1 MMKYMPNLYIPIC
14 GFFIALTLMISFFS
28 KKRIDN
34 VETKLYA
41 RMLTVSFIDSIVMI
55 AIIFVAYQYSNMT
68 LLLKILNKVD
78 YLQFL
83 LWGWSFFLYMFHVT
97 FCDNEKVYSKFNFVK
112 KASGIFTAL
121 SGLVLV
127 VLPVQLHNVNEAMY
141 SYGLSTNCLTIVSG
155 FYLLLIAL
163 CLITNIKKISN
174 KKYLPFY
181 IFIFLII
188 LVFILQKINP
198 SLVIITAVLAFIDLI
213 MYFTIENPDMKLVQ
227 ALEVAKEQADRA
239 NAAKT
244 DFLSSMS
251 HEIRTPLNAIV
262 GFSNCVNESKT
273 IDEAK
278 ENAKDII
285 NASGTLLE
293 IVNGI
298 LDISKIEA
306 GKLEITNS
314 VYNAR
319 SVYEE
324 LAKLITPKMSEKGL
338 DFSFFIAPDLPETLY
353 GDHTNIRKVV
363 TNLLSN
369 AAKYTEHGFVRYEVN
384 CINKGDVCKLVIS
397 VEDSGRGIKQENVD
411 KLFTKFQRLDEDKNT
426 TIEGT
431 GLGLAITKQLV
442 ELMGGKIV
450 VHTVYGEGSK
460 FTVVLN
466 QQIKH
471 EEVKVIE
478 SAPKETID
486 ISGKKILLVDDNA
499 LNLKVAKKLLE
510 RLNGNDITTVESGF
524 ECLDRIK
531 AGEKYDVIMMDDM
544 MPKMSGQETF
554 KELKKL
560 PGFNIPV
567 VALTANAIEG
577 MRESYLSQGFNDYL
591 SKPIEK
597 NNLIKVL
604 DRVLFSSDK
613 GISETERK
621 HLEEA
626 EAEKKAAEEKEKA
639 KSLNP
644 SDEKEEEKEVSE
656 KNQVIKVEEDVES
669 VEEEIS
675 KTKNYGASLFGRTEE
690 KPKAPQKSDF
700 KSFYASGHKEE
711 KKEEPVEER
720 KVIERVVDTTKK
732 EEPKKQNMKGNFL
745 VFTPSIKK
753 DKPKAEV
760 DEKETE
766 IFSKS
771 FRDEY
776 KKETSPTTEPKTEA
790 ETTPKTEPATEPKTE
805 VETTPKTEP
814 VTEPKTEV
822 ETTPKTE
829 PATEPKTEAETAPK
843 TEPATE
849 PKTEAETTPETE
861 PATEPKTE
869 AETTPKTEPVTEPKT
884 EAEPTP
890 ETEPTKEETPV
901 KEEEKEAKEDSTTEV
916 EENKVEEEKRDM
928 NEENVVYDENYL
940 KSHGVD
946 VDHGLELLGDMEM
959 YNMTFQDFL
968 AEVEDKF
975 NRIKTYREAKDM
987 PNYAI
992 EVHSLKSDCK
1002 YLGFMTLADIA
1013 YQHELKSKE
1022 ADQAWVD
1029 ENFAALETEYN
1040 KTLQIAKAYGAHLA

>member
-1 MMKYMPNLYIPIC
+1 MSGLLLPC
-14 GFFIALTLMISFFS
+14 CSVFFS
-28 KKRIDN
+28 ILLCFAFFLKKRYPLIEN
-34 VETKLYA
+34 KVYSG
-41 RMLTVSFIDSIVMI
+41 MLVLSVIDSLFVTILQYIACVGDVDRYSRIIV
-55 AIIFVAYQYSNMT
+55 
-68 LLLKILNKVD
+68 ILNKLD
-78 YLQFL
+78 FITLILFISGIL
-83 LWGWSFFLYMFHVT
+83 LYMLFIVSE
-97 FCDNEKVYSKFNFVK
+97 NKSEQSKNKLFKYFIILNT
-112 KASGIFTAL
+112 IL
-121 SGLVLV
+121 SV
-127 VLPVQLHNVNEAMY
+127 VICFLNVNVITNNSNFSVAGSSINFTY
-141 SYGLSTNCLTIVSG
+141 IVCGL
-155 FYLLLIAL
+155 YLFLALAIAL
-163 CLITNIKKISN
+163 INIKKFD
-174 KKYLPFY
+174 KR
-181 IFIFLII
+181 FIPI
-188 LVFILQKINP
+188 LSIVLLAVILMILFSINP
-198 SLVIITAVLAFIDLI
+198 YIIIFSISLTFFDYI

-262 GFSNCVNESKT
+262 GFSNCVNEAKT

-285 NASGTLLE
+285 NASSTLLE

-478 SAPKETID
+478 SAPKDTID

-560 PGFNIPV
+560 PDFNIPV

-639 KSLNP
+639 KGLIP

-675 KTKNYGASLFGRTEE
+675 KTKNYGVSLFGRTEE
-690 KPKAPQKSDF
+690 KPKEPQKSDF

-711 KKEEPVEER
+711 KKEEPVEEK

-753 DKPKAEV
+753 DKPKEEV

-776 KKETSPTTEPKTEA
+776 KKETSPTTEPVTEPKTEV
-790 ETTPKTEPATEPKTE
+790 ETTPETEPATEPKTE
-805 VETTPKTEP
+805 TETTPKTEP

-822 ETTPKTE
+822 ETTPETE
-829 PATEPKTEAETAPK
+829 PATEPKTEAETTPK

-861 PATEPKTE
+861 PATEPI
-869 AETTPKTEPVTEPKT
+869 
-884 EAEPTP
+884 
-890 ETEPTKEETPV
+890 KEESPV
-901 KEEEKEAKEDSTTEV
+901 KEEKEAKEDSTTEV
-916 EENKVEEEKRDM
+916 EKNKVEEEKRDM

-975 NRIKTYREAKDM
+975 NRIKAYREAKDM

>member
-1 MMKYMPNLYIPIC
+1 MEIR
-14 GFFIALTLMISFFS
+14 IAILI
-28 KKRIDN
+28 
-34 VETKLYA
+34 
-41 RMLTVSFIDSIVMI
+41 VSFI
-55 AIIFVAYQYSNMT
+55 YT
-68 LLLKILNKVD
+68 LLAICVYFSKQRINNAENKI
-78 YLQFL
+78 Y
-83 LWGWSFFLYMFHVT
+83 
-97 FCDNEKVYSKFNFVK
+97 EK
-112 KASGIFTAL
+112 
-121 SGLVLV
+121 
-127 VLPVQLHNVNEAMY
+127 
-141 SYGLSTNCLTIVSG
+141 
-155 FYLLLIAL
+155 LLILAPIGL
-163 CLITNIKKISN
+163 FLELGCNLTAIFKTPELITNIIGKTYMVYIISWITIFSLYVYLVTKQNTKDLMTFKKTHIRKIYILLGGMISLSALILPIKFILEN
-174 KKYLPFY
+174 DSAYMSGIGIYAPIFFISILLIADFILFVTNLKKMKLREKIPM
-181 IFIFLII
+181 II
-188 LVFILQKINP
+188 LIGIIIA
-198 SLVIITAVLAFIDLI
+198 LVILNNFAPEIQIVSSSFAFLSVLML
-213 MYFTIENPDMKLVQ
+213 FTIENPDMKLVQ

-262 GFSNCVNESKT
+262 GFSNCVNEAKT

-285 NASGTLLE
+285 NASSTLLE

-306 GKLEITNS
+306 GRLEITNS

-363 TNLLSN
+363 TNILSN

-431 GLGLAITKQLV
+431 GLGLAITKQLI

-560 PGFNIPV
+560 DGFNIPV

-626 EAEKKAAEEKEKA
+626 EAEKKAAEEKEKS
-639 KSLNP
+639 KSLIP
-644 SDEKEEEKEVSE
+644 SDEKEVEKEVFE

-675 KTKNYGASLFGRTEE
+675 KTKNYGVSLFGRTEE

-753 DKPKAEV
+753 DKPKEEV

-776 KKETSPTTEPKTEA
+776 KKETPPTTEPKTES
-790 ETTPKTEPATEPKTE
+790 
-805 VETTPKTEP
+805 
-814 VTEPKTEV
+814 
-822 ETTPKTE
+822 
-829 PATEPKTEAETAPK
+829 
-843 TEPATE
+843 
-849 PKTEAETTPETE
+849 
-861 PATEPKTE
+861 
-869 AETTPKTEPVTEPKT
+869 ETTPKTEPVTEPKT
-884 EAEPTP
+884 EAETTP
-890 ETEPTKEETPV
+890 ETEPVTEPKTEVETAPETEPATEPIKEETPV
-901 KEEEKEAKEDSTTEV
+901 KEEKEVKEDSTTEV
-916 EENKVEEEKRDM
+916 EENKVEVEKRDM

>member
-1 MMKYMPNLYIPIC
+1 MESVY
-14 GFFIALTLMISFFS
+14 FSIAS
-28 KKRIDN
+28 
-34 VETKLYA
+34 
-41 RMLTVSFIDSIVMI
+41 
-55 AIIFVAYQYSNMT
+55 
-68 LLLKILNKVD
+68 LL
-78 YLQFL
+78 FL
-83 LWGWSFFLYMFHVT
+83 LIFAFVYFLKQRISLPE
-97 FCDNEKVYSKFNFVK
+97 NKVYSMLLIFTIIGCIMDVGGFICFKTFPITSQINKIIVRINMFYYYVWIFLMMIYVVLISFKSKFSNKNLNKLKLSCIAFLVLTLLMIFTLPIQLK
-112 KASGIFTAL
+112 YNSNEIYPYGACVNLAYLLSGIELIAMIIC
-121 SGLVLV
+121 VLV
-127 VLPVQLHNVNEAMY
+127 NVK
-141 SYGLSTNCLTIVSG
+141 
-155 FYLLLIAL
+155 
-163 CLITNIKKISN
+163 NIKK
-174 KKYLPFY
+174 KEY
-181 IFIFLII
+181 IPLFIFLIFGTI
-188 LVFILQKINP
+188 VMIIQQNNP
-198 SLVIITAVLAFIDLI
+198 SIHLLIICESFVTAL

-262 GFSNCVNESKT
+262 GFSNCVNEAKT

-776 KKETSPTTEPKTEA
+776 KKETPPTTEPVTEPKTEA
-790 ETTPKTEPATEPKTE
+790 ETAPKTEPVTEPKAE
-805 VETTPKTEP
+805 AETTPKTEP

-829 PATEPKTEAETAPK
+829 PATEPKTEV
-843 TEPATE
+843 
-849 PKTEAETTPETE
+849 ETTPKTE

-884 EAEPTP
+884 EAETTP
-890 ETEPTKEETPV
+890 ETEPAPEPTKEETPV
-901 KEEEKEAKEDSTTEV
+901 KEEKEAKEDSTTKV
-916 EENKVEEEKRDM
+916 EENKVEEEKVDM

>member
-1 MMKYMPNLYIPIC
+1 MTYEFELPLICLLFVSILGLVFFYKKRVMLVENSMYKVIVISSWIEILINTIIHFICSFNSYDVLLKKYYVLFDYLNKILATLFVIIFVSLFCYILIITYSKVRENSKKLIKVSIIIEFI
-14 GFFIALTLMISFFS
+14 FFICTFFTHVNLIDMGSVINVNGSTIVMGYICVFILLVLSLLVTLLNLKKIDKRHIVIFGIIVVLGIVFALTLLFPGMI
-28 KKRIDN
+28 IYD
-34 VETKLYA
+34 LA
-41 RMLTVSFIDSIVMI
+41 P
-55 AIIFVAYQYSNMT
+55 A
-68 LLLKILNKVD
+68 LLC
-78 YLQFL
+78 Y
-83 LWGWSFFLYMFHVT
+83 
-97 FCDNEKVYSKFNFVK
+97 
-112 KASGIFTAL
+112 
-121 SGLVLV
+121 
-127 VLPVQLHNVNEAMY
+127 
-141 SYGLSTNCLTIVSG
+141 
-155 FYLLLIAL
+155 
-163 CLITNIKKISN
+163 
-174 KKYLPFY
+174 
-181 IFIFLII
+181 
-188 LVFILQKINP
+188 
-198 SLVIITAVLAFIDLI
+198 I

-711 KKEEPVEER
+711 KKEEPVEEK

-753 DKPKAEV
+753 DKPKEEV

-776 KKETSPTTEPKTEA
+776 KKETSPTTEPATEPKTEA
-790 ETTPKTEPATEPKTE
+790 ETTPKIEPATEPKTE
-805 VETTPKTEP
+805 VETTPKTEPVTEPKTEAETTPKTEP

-829 PATEPKTEAETAPK
+829 PATEPKTEAA
-843 TEPATE
+843 
-849 PKTEAETTPETE
+849 TTPETE

-869 AETTPKTEPVTEPKT
+869 VET
-884 EAEPTP
+884 TP
-890 ETEPTKEETPV
+890 ETELATEPVKEETPV
-901 KEEEKEAKEDSTTEV
+901 KEKKEAKEDSTTEV

>member
-1 MMKYMPNLYIPIC
+1 MDGQIYLNISA
-14 GFFIALTLMISFFS
+14 FFYTTLIAFCFFC
-28 KKRIDN
+28 KKKVKSI
-34 VETKLYA
+34 ETKLYGY
-41 RMLTVSFIDSIVMI
+41 LIIVSLFELLFGFLSSIFLYSDFPDFAVKI
-55 AIIFVAYQYSNMT
+55 IIKVFFCIILSWIFVFTKYFTHIDKRANAKQEKT
-68 LLLKILNKVD
+68 IL
-78 YLQFL
+78 
-83 LWGWSFFLYMFHVT
+83 SR
-97 FCDNEKVYSKFNFVK
+97 
-112 KASGIFTAL
+112 
-121 SGLVLV
+121 
-127 VLPVQLHNVNEAMY
+127 
-141 SYGLSTNCLTIVSG
+141 
-155 FYLLLIAL
+155 
-163 CLITNIKKISN
+163 ITNYLFFIS
-174 KKYLPFY
+174 
-181 IFIFLII
+181 II
-188 LVFILQKINP
+188 LVLLTEVSIEFKGGTICAGGSSLTTLFITASCFILVCVICGIRNIKSHDKRFIPLWIYLILGSIVSAIQFFNP
-198 SLVIITAVLAFIDLI
+198 QLFLVVPFEIFLTSV
-213 MYFTIENPDMKLVQ
+213 MYHTIENPDMKLVQ

-262 GFSNCVNESKT
+262 GFSNCVNEAKT

-285 NASGTLLE
+285 NASSTLLE

-314 VYNAR
+314 VYNSR

-431 GLGLAITKQLV
+431 GLGLAITKQLI

-560 PGFNIPV
+560 PDFNIPV

-639 KSLNP
+639 KSLIP

-675 KTKNYGASLFGRTEE
+675 KTKNYGVSLFGRTEE

-753 DKPKAEV
+753 DKPKEEV

-776 KKETSPTTEPKTEA
+776 KKETPPT
-790 ETTPKTEPATEPKTE
+790 
-805 VETTPKTEP
+805 
-814 VTEPKTEV
+814 
-822 ETTPKTE
+822 
-829 PATEPKTEAETAPK
+829 
-843 TEPATE
+843 
-849 PKTEAETTPETE
+849 
-861 PATEPKTE
+861 TEPKTE

-884 EAEPTP
+884 EAETTP
-890 ETEPTKEETPV
+890 ETEPATEPKTEADTTPKTEPVTEPKTEVETTLETEPATEPKTEAETTPETEPVTEPKTEAETAPKTEPATEPKTEVETAPETEPVTEPIKEETPV
-901 KEEEKEAKEDSTTEV
+901 KEEKEAKEDSTTEV
-916 EENKVEEEKRDM
+916 EENKVEEEKVDM

-1002 YLGFMTLADIA
+1002 YLGFMALADIA

>member
-1 MMKYMPNLYIPIC
+1 MGNN
-14 GFFIALTLMISFFS
+14 FFTISVFLFNILLTCVFFS
-28 KKRIDN
+28 KKRIKNFETETYQYMVIFSLLSSIFALLCYFTIKYSSNFAIINDIVSKTLLVCYTTWIMLFTAYMVGTSDKIKIKYDN
-34 VETKLYA
+34 VFKSNIFRIIVALFSIIVYA
-41 RMLTVSFIDSIVMI
+41 LPLNYHNQNN
-55 AIIFVAYQYSNMT
+55 II
-68 LLLKILNKVD
+68 
-78 YLQFL
+78 
-83 LWGWSFFLYMFHVT
+83 
-97 FCDNEKVYSKFNFVK
+97 
-112 KASGIFTAL
+112 
-121 SGLVLV
+121 
-127 VLPVQLHNVNEAMY
+127 Y
-141 SYGLSTNCLTIVSG
+141 SYGPSANFVFLVAGIMILIWIGIV
-155 FYLLLIAL
+155 
-163 CLITNIKKISN
+163 ITNSKKLLN
-174 KKYLPFY
+174 KKYFPLYALILLGGIVIY
-181 IFIFLII
+181 IQHIKPELLLLTYLIGFITFL
-188 LVFILQKINP
+188 
-198 SLVIITAVLAFIDLI
+198 
-213 MYFTIENPDMKLVQ
+213 MYFTIENPDLKLIQ

-560 PGFNIPV
+560 PDFNIPV

-711 KKEEPVEER
+711 KKEEPVEEK

-753 DKPKAEV
+753 DKPKEEV

-776 KKETSPTTEPKTEA
+776 KKETAPTTEPATEPKTEA
-790 ETTPKTEPATEPKTE
+790 ETTPKIEPVTEPKAE
-805 VETTPKTEP
+805 AETTPKTEP

-829 PATEPKTEAETAPK
+829 PVTEPKTETETTPKTEPVTEPKTEVETAPK

-849 PKTEAETTPETE
+849 PKTEVETTPETE
-861 PATEPKTE
+861 PATEP
-869 AETTPKTEPVTEPKT
+869 V
-884 EAEPTP
+884 
-890 ETEPTKEETPV
+890 KEEAPV
-901 KEEEKEAKEDSTTEV
+901 KEEKEAKEDSTTEV
-916 EENKVEEEKRDM
+916 EENKVEEEKVDM

>member
-1 MMKYMPNLYIPIC
+1 MNGQIYLNISACFYTALIAFCFFCKEKFKNEETKIYGSLIIVSLIELIIGFLCSLIAYANVSQTIISVLTKI
-14 GFFIALTLMISFFS
+14 FFISMQSWIFVFTKYVINVDKNINKNKKPSHLNLFIDILFIISCILILVTNLKVTLVNKLVYTTGISMSVLGVTVTIMIMICFILGIKNIS
-28 KKRIDN
+28 KKDKR
-34 VETKLYA
+34 
-41 RMLTVSFIDSIVMI
+41 FIP
-55 AIIFVAYQYSNMT
+55 
-68 LLLKILNKVD
+68 
-78 YLQFL
+78 
-83 LWGWSFFLYMFHVT
+83 LW
-97 FCDNEKVYSKFNFVK
+97 
-112 KASGIFTAL
+112 
-121 SGLVLV
+121 
-127 VLPVQLHNVNEAMY
+127 
-141 SYGLSTNCLTIVSG
+141 
-155 FYLLLIAL
+155 LLLIAGSVVFVIQWINPEMF
-163 CLITNIKKISN
+163 LIV
-174 KKYLPFY
+174 PFE
-181 IFIFLII
+181 IFLTS
-188 LVFILQKINP
+188 V
-198 SLVIITAVLAFIDLI
+198 
-213 MYFTIENPDMKLVQ
+213 MYHTIENPDMKLVQ

-262 GFSNCVNESKT
+262 GFSNCVNEAKT

-285 NASGTLLE
+285 NASGILLE

-478 SAPKETID
+478 SAPKDTID

-560 PGFNIPV
+560 PDFNIPV

-639 KSLNP
+639 KGLIP

-675 KTKNYGASLFGRTEE
+675 KTKNYGVSLFGRTEE
-690 KPKAPQKSDF
+690 KPKEPQKSDF

-711 KKEEPVEER
+711 KKEEPVEEK

-753 DKPKAEV
+753 DKPKEEV

-776 KKETSPTTEPKTEA
+776 KKETSPTTEPVTEPKTEAETVPKTEPATEPKTEA

-805 VETTPKTEP
+805 AGTTPETEP
-814 VTEPKTEV
+814 VTEPKTEA
-822 ETTPKTE
+822 ETVPKTE
-829 PATEPKTEAETAPK
+829 PATEPKTEAETTAK

-861 PATEPKTE
+861 PATEPI
-869 AETTPKTEPVTEPKT
+869 
-884 EAEPTP
+884 
-890 ETEPTKEETPV
+890 KEESPV
-901 KEEEKEAKEDSTTEV
+901 KEEKEAKEDSTTEV
-916 EENKVEEEKRDM
+916 EKNKVEEEKRDM

-975 NRIKTYREAKDM
+975 NRIKAYREAKDM

>member
-1 MMKYMPNLYIPIC
+1 MSSVVFLNISGLMYTILIAMCFFIKKKVKTVENKLYSYIIISTLAESIFGLVSYFSIQYKLPEILNIIIGKGYLISMIAWTMIFTLYIIEISKQMKDKPKKVFQKIITASCVIC
-14 GFFIALTLMISFFS
+14 A
-28 KKRIDN
+28 
-34 VETKLYA
+34 
-41 RMLTVSFIDSIVMI
+41 
-55 AIIFVAYQYSNMT
+55 
-68 LLLKILNKVD
+68 
-78 YLQFL
+78 
-83 LWGWSFFLYMFHVT
+83 
-97 FCDNEKVYSKFNFVK
+97 
-112 KASGIFTAL
+112 
-121 SGLVLV
+121 
-127 VLPVQLHNVNEAMY
+127 
-141 SYGLSTNCLTIVSG
+141 
-155 FYLLLIAL
+155 LLIAVLPLQFVVTDNAGIYSSGLGVNL
-163 CLITNIKKISN
+163 CYVLSSVYITIMVISGLRN
-174 KKYLPFY
+174 MKASSKKYIPLW
-181 IFIFLII
+181 IFILFGTVFMFIQIMHPELFLVVPLEI
-188 LVFILQKINP
+188 FIT
-198 SLVIITAVLAFIDLI
+198 SV
-213 MYFTIENPDMKLVQ
+213 MYHTIENPDMKLVQ

-262 GFSNCVNESKT
+262 GFSNCVNEAKT

-298 LDISKIEA
+298 LDISKIES

-478 SAPKETID
+478 SAPKDTID

-560 PGFNIPV
+560 PDFNIPV

-639 KSLNP
+639 KSLIP

-675 KTKNYGASLFGRTEE
+675 KTKNYGVSLFGRTEE
-690 KPKAPQKSDF
+690 KPTTPPQKSDF

-753 DKPKAEV
+753 DKPKEEV

-776 KKETSPTTEPKTEA
+776 KKETPPTTEPVTEV
-790 ETTPKTEPATEPKTE
+790 ETTPKTEPATEPKTEVETAPKTEPVTEPVTEVETAPKTEPVTEPKTEVETTPETEPVTEPKTE

-822 ETTPKTE
+822 ETTPE
-829 PATEPKTEAETAPK
+829 PESATEPIK
-843 TEPATE
+843 
-849 PKTEAETTPETE
+849 
-861 PATEPKTE
+861 
-869 AETTPKTEPVTEPKT
+869 
-884 EAEPTP
+884 
-890 ETEPTKEETPV
+890 
-901 KEEEKEAKEDSTTEV
+901 EEKEAKEDSTTEV

-1040 KTLQIAKAYGAHLA
+1040 KTLQIAKAYGTHLA

>member
-1 MMKYMPNLYIPIC
+1 MSSVVFLNISGLMYTILIAMCFFIKKKVKNEENKLYSYIIMSTLAESIFGLVSYFSIQYKFPEILNIIIGKGYLISMIAWTMIFTLYIIEISKQMKDKPKKTFQKIITASCIIC
-14 GFFIALTLMISFFS
+14 A
-28 KKRIDN
+28 
-34 VETKLYA
+34 
-41 RMLTVSFIDSIVMI
+41 
-55 AIIFVAYQYSNMT
+55 
-68 LLLKILNKVD
+68 
-78 YLQFL
+78 
-83 LWGWSFFLYMFHVT
+83 
-97 FCDNEKVYSKFNFVK
+97 
-112 KASGIFTAL
+112 
-121 SGLVLV
+121 
-127 VLPVQLHNVNEAMY
+127 
-141 SYGLSTNCLTIVSG
+141 
-155 FYLLLIAL
+155 LLIAVLPLQFVVTDNAGIYSSGLGVNL
-163 CLITNIKKISN
+163 CYVLSGVYITIMVISGLRN
-174 KKYLPFY
+174 MKASSKKYIPLW
-181 IFIFLII
+181 IFILFGTVFMFIQIMHPELFLVVPLEI
-188 LVFILQKINP
+188 FIT
-198 SLVIITAVLAFIDLI
+198 SV
-213 MYFTIENPDMKLVQ
+213 MYHTIENPDMKLVQ

-711 KKEEPVEER
+711 KKEEPVEEK

-753 DKPKAEV
+753 DKPKEEV

-776 KKETSPTTEPKTEA
+776 KKETAPTTEPATEPKTEA

-814 VTEPKTEV
+814 VTEPKTEAETTPKTEPVTEPKTEV

-829 PATEPKTEAETAPK
+829 PATEPKTEVETTPK

-861 PATEPKTE
+861 PATEP
-869 AETTPKTEPVTEPKT
+869 V
-884 EAEPTP
+884 
-890 ETEPTKEETPV
+890 KEEAPV
-901 KEEEKEAKEDSTTEV
+901 KEEKEAKEDSTTEV
-916 EENKVEEEKRDM
+916 EENKVEEEKVDM

>member
-1 MMKYMPNLYIPIC
+1 MSCIYFPIATLFISLLIGIVFLCKPNARNQETTIYRLLLIINFIQAVYDIIVIVLAKTMSI
-14 GFFIALTLMISFFS
+14 GFLP
-28 KKRIDN
+28 
-34 VETKLYA
+34 
-41 RMLTVSFIDSIVMI
+41 
-55 AIIFVAYQYSNMT
+55 
-68 LLLKILNKVD
+68 LLLKID
-78 YLQFL
+78 YLFITSWLLFMFFYIYTLSFDKGKSKVHANILKLFAFL
-83 LWGWSFFLYMFHVT
+83 NTVFAVLIIASPINVINEREIIDTYGTSYNIAFFNIAFLVISIIVVIILSACLHKI
-97 FCDNEKVYSKFNFVK
+97 NIKNK
-112 KASGIFTAL
+112 KNIPIYAL
-121 SGLVLV
+121 
-127 VLPVQLHNVNEAMY
+127 
-141 SYGLSTNCLTIVSG
+141 I
-155 FYLLLIAL
+155 LLLIFGFIIRHL
-163 CLITNIKKISN
+163 FPNIIFE
-174 KKYLPFY
+174 PFMM
-181 IFIFLII
+181 
-188 LVFILQKINP
+188 
-198 SLVIITAVLAFIDLI
+198 AFVNLI
-213 MYFTIENPDMKLVQ
+213 MFFTIENPDMKLVQ

-262 GFSNCVNESKT
+262 GFSNCVNEAKT

-544 MPKMSGQETF
+544 MPKLSGQETF

-711 KKEEPVEER
+711 KKEEPVEEK

-753 DKPKAEV
+753 DKPKEEV

-776 KKETSPTTEPKTEA
+776 KKETSPTTEPATEPKTEA
-790 ETTPKTEPATEPKTE
+790 ETTPKTEPATEP
-805 VETTPKTEP
+805 V
-814 VTEPKTEV
+814 
-822 ETTPKTE
+822 
-829 PATEPKTEAETAPK
+829 
-843 TEPATE
+843 
-849 PKTEAETTPETE
+849 
-861 PATEPKTE
+861 
-869 AETTPKTEPVTEPKT
+869 
-884 EAEPTP
+884 
-890 ETEPTKEETPV
+890 KEEAPV
-901 KEEEKEAKEDSTTEV
+901 KEEKEAKEDSTTEV

>member
-1 MMKYMPNLYIPIC
+1 M
-14 GFFIALTLMISFFS
+14 
-28 KKRIDN
+28 
-34 VETKLYA
+34 
-41 RMLTVSFIDSIVMI
+41 
-55 AIIFVAYQYSNMT
+55 
-68 LLLKILNKVD
+68 
-78 YLQFL
+78 
-83 LWGWSFFLYMFHVT
+83 
-97 FCDNEKVYSKFNFVK
+97 
-112 KASGIFTAL
+112 
-121 SGLVLV
+121 
-127 VLPVQLHNVNEAMY
+127 
-141 SYGLSTNCLTIVSG
+141 
-155 FYLLLIAL
+155 
-163 CLITNIKKISN
+163 
-174 KKYLPFY
+174 
-181 IFIFLII
+181 
-188 LVFILQKINP
+188 
-198 SLVIITAVLAFIDLI
+198 
-213 MYFTIENPDMKLVQ
+213 
-227 ALEVAKEQADRA
+227 
-239 NAAKT
+239 
-244 DFLSSMS
+244 
-251 HEIRTPLNAIV
+251 
-262 GFSNCVNESKT
+262 
-273 IDEAK
+273 
-278 ENAKDII
+278 
-285 NASGTLLE
+285 
-293 IVNGI
+293 
-298 LDISKIEA
+298 
-306 GKLEITNS
+306 
-314 VYNAR
+314 
-319 SVYEE
+319 
-324 LAKLITPKMSEKGL
+324 
-338 DFSFFIAPDLPETLY
+338 
-353 GDHTNIRKVV
+353 

-478 SAPKETID
+478 SAPKDTID

-560 PGFNIPV
+560 PDFNIPV

-626 EAEKKAAEEKEKA
+626 EAEKIAAEEKEKA
-639 KSLNP
+639 KGLIP

-675 KTKNYGASLFGRTEE
+675 KTKNYGVSLFGRTEE
-690 KPKAPQKSDF
+690 KPKEPQKSDF

-711 KKEEPVEER
+711 KKEEPVEEK

-753 DKPKAEV
+753 DKPKEEV

-776 KKETSPTTEPKTEA
+776 KKETSPTTEP
-790 ETTPKTEPATEPKTE
+790 
-805 VETTPKTEP
+805 V
-814 VTEPKTEV
+814 
-822 ETTPKTE
+822 
-829 PATEPKTEAETAPK
+829 
-843 TEPATE
+843 
-849 PKTEAETTPETE
+849 
-861 PATEPKTE
+861 TEPKTE
-869 AETTPKTEPVTEPKT
+869 AETTPKTEPVAEPKT
-884 EAEPTP
+884 ETETTP
-890 ETEPTKEETPV
+890 KTEPATEPIKEESPV
-901 KEEEKEAKEDSTTEV
+901 KEEKEAKEDSTTEV
-916 EENKVEEEKRDM
+916 EKNKVEEEKRDM

-975 NRIKTYREAKDM
+975 NRIKAYREAKDM
-987 PNYAI
+987 PNYAV